1 WVASRR
7 LGEPGLLARSSRADP
22 DVREP
27 VRRPADRCPGR
38 AAAADRAR
46 PVNCPKKTTRA
57 EREPVRRS
65 SAAPLVTRLTRVS
78 HLFGV
83 CAELLPVTKR
93 TPRADGNVRRVWFT
107 DSASGAR
114 GGAAPVRPFFPK
126 LPFFQVQRVF
136 SGFRRG
142 GVAVRRNTR
151 WEVIH
156 PSCGLFVDNSP
167 TSPVSVARW
176 IRSGV
181 NIRSAPPERTP
192 KRRRGNHE
200 EAASRQ

>member
-1 WVASRR
+1 TAPSVPPIRRVVRGWTGTGFVGGLGRDRVVRGAGGASRR
-7 LGEPGLLARSSRADP
+7 LGEPGLLARSSRAEP

-83 CAELLPVTKR
+83 DRKSTRLNSSHVKISYAVFCLKKKNTAIDAK
-93 TPRADGNVRRVWFT
+93 
-107 DSASGAR
+107 
-114 GGAAPVRPFFPK
+114 
-126 LPFFQVQRVF
+126 QV
-136 SGFRRG
+136 
-142 GVAVRRNTR
+142 
-151 WEVIH
+151 
-156 PSCGLFVDNSP
+156 
-167 TSPVSVARW
+167 
-176 IRSGV
+176 
-181 NIRSAPPERTP
+181 
-192 KRRRGNHE
+192 
-200 EAASRQ
+200 